1 MFEYIFGFWAYK
13 LYSTIYSEIV
23 IYFYKIKKEIRTKQ
37 AFDAPSNFNI
47 IYSFDS
53 LNRDELENIRNK
65 NRYV

>member
-1 MFEYIFGFWAYK
+1 M
-13 LYSTIYSEIV
+13 
-23 IYFYKIKKEIRTKQ
+23 Q

-47 IYSFDS
+47 IFSFDS